1 MFRANWVGRRLITT
15 SYFGVNR
22 RVHWERAP
30 CKASTRQ
37 ETICPMGSPWVFGC
51 LATLASLKLVSWC
64 RMVHVV
70 FCLQEDATLLVLVCQ
85 EYGMHTWC
93 VKQDDLHNERSAHF
107 NQKKPMLPS
116 RGKKK
121 QLAFQRWADSLKWTS
136 FVSYIKY
143 YCRVAR
149 SVLFVFAVVKHPV
162 AYFNYTTAHGAM
174 KAETISLNK

>member
-1 MFRANWVGRRLITT
+1 MYRYEYVVLFKQMTIKCLYDYELKVSKSYRSTPMFRANWVGRRLITT

-51 LATLASLKLVSWC
+51 LAPLASLKLVSWR

-85 EYGMHTWC
+85 QYGMHTWF
-93 VKQDDLHNERSAHF
+93 VKKDDLHNQRSAHF

-116 RGKKK
+116 RGKN
-121 QLAFQRWADSLKWTS
+121 SLPS
-136 FVSYIKY
+136 
-143 YCRVAR
+143 
-149 SVLFVFAVVKHPV
+149 SVGPIH
-162 AYFNYTTAHGAM
+162 
-174 KAETISLNK
+174 